1 MKKVFFMLALALAS
15 TAAMAQS
22 TRIIKGAVVDK
33 NGNPLPGATVE
44 ATNGAESTTVDADGT
59 FSMEV
64 SRWLNTATARYA
76 GMRKKTL
83 KVQDGDMVFRLS
95 PKYEM
100 DWFLNVVAGVVT
112 VERYAYNTNVPNTT
126 YSLGLMGGF
135 LGKNWGG
142 YTKLLWIPN
151 SSFASEPTV
160 PTVTIGAT
168 KRVFSFMHAYAGV
181 GYGKS
186 NGIDKVYYSIPSSP
200 SSGGESVTYEDS
212 NLWNND
218 AMAFDLG
225 AIFRVK
231 KHISANVGISCVT
244 DFDDTNFYF
253 SAGVGYVF

>member
-1 MKKVFFMLALALAS
+1 MKKIFLMLALVLAS
-15 TAAMAQS
+15 MAAMAQS

-59 FSMEV
+59 FSLEV

-95 PKYEM
+95 PKFGM
-100 DWFLNVVAGVVT
+100 DWFLNVVAGVVNMDS
-112 VERYAYNTNVPNTT
+112 YAFNTDVPNPT

-151 SSFASEPTV
+151 SSFASEPAV

-168 KRVFSFMHAYAGV
+168 KRVLSFMHAYAGV
-181 GYGKS
+181 GYGKM
-186 NGIDKVYYSIPSSP
+186 NGVDKEYNEYVS
-200 SSGGESVTYEDS
+200 
-212 NLWNND
+212 NND

-225 AIFRVK
+225 VIFRVK
-231 KHISANVGISCVT
+231 NHISTNVGISYVT
-244 DFDDTNFYF
+244 DFDQKNFYF

>member
-1 MKKVFFMLALALAS
+1 MRKIFLMLALVLAS

-59 FSMEV
+59 FSLEV

-112 VERYAYNTNVPNTT
+112 LDRTFDEYDMLPNTT

-142 YTKLLWIPN
+142 YTKLLWFLN
-151 SSFASEPTV
+151 SSDVSEPAV

-168 KRVFSFMHAYAGV
+168 KRVFSFMHAYAGA
-181 GYGKS
+181 GYGKLNGVDKEYNRDVS
-186 NGIDKVYYSIPSSP
+186 NS
-200 SSGGESVTYEDS
+200 
-212 NLWNND
+212 D

-231 KHISANVGISCVT
+231 KHISANVGISWVT
-244 DFDDTNFYF
+244 DFDQANYYF

>member
-1 MKKVFFMLALALAS
+1 MRKIFLMLALVLAS

-59 FSMEV
+59 FSLEV

-83 KVQDGDMVFRLS
+83 EVQDGDMVFRLS
-95 PKYEM
+95 PKLEM

-112 VERYAYNTNVPNTT
+112 LDRTFDEYDMLPNTT

-142 YTKLLWIPN
+142 YTKLLWILN
-151 SSFASEPTV
+151 SSDVSEPAV

-181 GYGKS
+181 GYGKLNGVDKEYNRDVS
-186 NGIDKVYYSIPSSP
+186 NK
-200 SSGGESVTYEDS
+200 
-212 NLWNND
+212 D

-231 KHISANVGISCVT
+231 KHISANVGISWVT
-244 DFDDTNFYF
+244 DFDQANYYF

>member
-1 MKKVFFMLALALAS
+1 MRKIFLMLALVLAS

-59 FSMEV
+59 FSLEV

-83 KVQDGDMVFRLS
+83 EVQDGDMVFRLS
-95 PKYEM
+95 PKLEM
-100 DWFLNVVAGVVT
+100 DWFLNVVSGVVT
-112 VERYAYNTNVPNTT
+112 MDSYDFKDYADGPNTT

-142 YTKLLWIPN
+142 YAKLLWIPN
-151 SSFASEPTV
+151 SSFASEPAV

-181 GYGKS
+181 GYGKMNGVDEYYGYAS
-186 NGIDKVYYSIPSSP
+186 ND
-200 SSGGESVTYEDS
+200 
-212 NLWNND
+212 D

-231 KHISANVGISCVT
+231 NHISANVGISYVT
-244 DFDDTNFYF
+244 DFDQKNFYF

>member
-1 MKKVFFMLALALAS
+1 MRKIFLMLALALAS

-59 FSMEV
+59 FSLEV

-83 KVQDGDMVFRLS
+83 EVQDGDMVFRLS
-95 PKYEM
+95 PKFEM
-100 DWFLNVVAGVVT
+100 DWFVNVVSGVVT
-112 VERYAYNTNVPNTT
+112 MDSYNFYTDVPNTT

-142 YTKLLWIPN
+142 YTKLLWTPN
-151 SSFASEPTV
+151 SSFASEPAV

-181 GYGKS
+181 GYGKV
-186 NGIDKVYYSIPSSP
+186 NGADKESYYRTP
-200 SSGGESVTYEDS
+200 GGDILYEYVS
-212 NLWNND
+212 NND

-225 AIFRVK
+225 AIFRIK
-231 KHISANVGISCVT
+231 NHISANVGISYVT
-244 DFDDTNFYF
+244 DFDQKNFYF

>member
-1 MKKVFFMLALALAS
+1 MRKIFLMLALALAS

-59 FSMEV
+59 FSLEV

-95 PKYEM
+95 PKY
-100 DWFLNVVAGVVT
+100 DKKWFLNVVSGVVT
-112 VERYAYNTNVPNTT
+112 LDRTYDDYDMQPNATFT
-126 YSLGLMGGF
+126 IGLMGGY
-135 LGKNWGG
+135 LSDWGG
-142 YTKLLWIPN
+142 YAKLLWGLN
-151 SSFASEPTV
+151 ASVIEETAV

-168 KRVFSFMHAYAGV
+168 KRVFSFMHAYAGA
-181 GYGKS
+181 GYGKLNGVDKEYNRDVS
-186 NGIDKVYYSIPSSP
+186 NS
-200 SSGGESVTYEDS
+200 
-212 NLWNND
+212 D

-231 KHISANVGISCVT
+231 KHISANVGISWVT
-244 DFDDTNFYF
+244 DFDQANYYF

>member
-1 MKKVFFMLALALAS
+1 MRKIFFMLALVLAS

-59 FSMEV
+59 FSLEV

-83 KVQDGDMVFRLS
+83 EVQDGDMVFRMS
-95 PKYEM
+95 PKLEM
-100 DWFLNVVAGVVT
+100 DWFLNVVAGGVT
-112 VERYAYNTNVPNTT
+112 LDRTDDEYDMRPNATFT
-126 YSLGLMGGF
+126 IGLMGGF
-135 LGKNWGG
+135 LSNWGG
-142 YTKLLWIPN
+142 YAKLLWSLN
-151 SSFASEPTV
+151 ASVIEEPAV

-168 KRVFSFMHAYAGV
+168 KRVFSFMYAYAGV
-181 GYGKS
+181 GCGVVNQVDS
-186 NGIDKVYYSIPSSP
+186 YYS
-200 SSGGESVTYEDS
+200 
-212 NLWNND
+212 ND
-218 AMAFDLG
+218 GYSYPYRFENYRYTGMAFDLG

-231 KHISANVGISCVT
+231 NHISANVGISYVT
-244 DFDDTNFYF
+244 NFPYNNFYF

>member
-1 MKKVFFMLALALAS
+1 MRKIFFMLALAFAS

-59 FSMEV
+59 FSLEV

-95 PKYEM
+95 PKFEKH
-100 DWFLNVVAGVVT
+100 WFVNVVSGVV
-112 VERYAYNTNVPNTT
+112 VVQNDDKDGYYGSSTT
-126 YSLGLMGGF
+126 YSLGFMGGF
-135 LGKNWGG
+135 LSKNWGG
-142 YTKLLWIPN
+142 YAKLLWVPN
-151 SSFASEPTV
+151 SSFAEEAAV
-160 PTVTIGAT
+160 PTVMIGAT

-181 GYGKS
+181 GYS
-186 NGIDKVYYSIPSSP
+186 KVNVVYKERYGNEYFYDPWSQ
-200 SSGGESVTYEDS
+200 
-212 NLWNND
+212 D

-231 KHISANVGISCVT
+231 NHISANVGISCVT
-244 DFDDTNFYF
+244 NFDNTSFYF

>member
-1 MKKVFFMLALALAS
+1 MKKVFFMLALALTS

-59 FSMEV
+59 FSLEV

-76 GMRKKTL
+76 GMRKKTM

-95 PKYEM
+95 PKLEM
-100 DWFLNVVAGVVT
+100 DWFLNVVSGVVT
-112 VERYAYNTNVPNTT
+112 MDSHDFNGTPVPNTT

-142 YTKLLWIPN
+142 YAKLLWVPN
-151 SSFASEPTV
+151 SSFASEPAV

-181 GYGKS
+181 GYGKMNGVDKYYEYAS
-186 NGIDKVYYSIPSSP
+186 N
-200 SSGGESVTYEDS
+200 E
-212 NLWNND
+212 D

-231 KHISANVGISCVT
+231 NHISANVGISCVT
-244 DFDDTNFYF
+244 DFDQTNFYF

>member
-1 MKKVFFMLALALAS
+1 MKKVFFMLALAFTS

-44 ATNGAESTTVDADGT
+44 STNGAESTTVDADGT
-59 FSMEV
+59 FSLEV

-83 KVQDGDMVFRLS
+83 EVQDGDMVFRLS

-100 DWFLNVVAGVVT
+100 DWFLNVVSGVVT
-112 VERYAYNTNVPNTT
+112 MERYARNTNVPNTT

-142 YTKLLWIPN
+142 YTKLLWTPN
-151 SSFASEPTV
+151 SSFASEPAV

-168 KRVFSFMHAYAGV
+168 KRVFSFMHAYAGA
-181 GYGKS
+181 GYGKV
-186 NGIDKVYYSIPSSP
+186 NVVYGETLKIPSSDEEL
-200 SSGGESVTYEDS
+200 SYYDS
-212 NLWNND
+212 WNKD

-244 DFDDTNFYF
+244 DFDQTNFYF

>member
-1 MKKVFFMLALALAS
+1 MRKIFLMLALVLAS

-59 FSMEV
+59 FSLEV

-95 PKYEM
+95 PKSEKS
-100 DWFLNVVAGVVT
+100 WFLNVITGVVT
-112 VERYAYNTNVPNTT
+112 LDRTDDDYDMRPNTT
-126 YSLGLMGGF
+126 FTIGLMGGF
-135 LGKNWGG
+135 LSNWGG
-142 YTKLLWIPN
+142 YAKLLWGLN
-151 SSFASEPTV
+151 ASVIEETAV

-168 KRVFSFMHAYAGV
+168 KRLFSFMHAYAGV
-181 GYGKS
+181 GFGMVHQVASDGMYS
-186 NGIDKVYYSIPSSP
+186 YNYYNRDDP
-200 SSGGESVTYEDS
+200 G
-212 NLWNND
+212 
-218 AMAFDLG
+218 MAFDLG

-231 KHISANVGISCVT
+231 NHISANVGISYVT
-244 DFDDTNFYF
+244 AFRQNNFYF

>member
-1 MKKVFFMLALALAS
+1 MRKIFLMLALVLAS

-44 ATNGAESTTVDADGT
+44 STNGAESTTVDADGT
-59 FSMEV
+59 FSLEV

-83 KVQDGDMVFRLS
+83 EVQNGDMVFRLS

-100 DWFLNVVAGVVT
+100 DWFLNVVSGVVT
-112 VERYAYNTNVPNTT
+112 MERYARNTNVPNTT

-142 YTKLLWIPN
+142 YTKLLWTPN
-151 SSFASEPTV
+151 SSFASEPAV

-168 KRVFSFMHAYAGV
+168 KRVFSFMHAYAGA
-181 GYGKS
+181 GYGKV
-186 NGIDKVYYSIPSSP
+186 NVVYGETLKIPSSDEEL
-200 SSGGESVTYEDS
+200 SYYDS
-212 NLWNND
+212 WNKD

-244 DFDDTNFYF
+244 DFDQTNFYF

>member
-1 MKKVFFMLALALAS
+1 MRKIFFMLALVLAS

-59 FSMEV
+59 FSLEV

-83 KVQDGDMVFRLS
+83 EVQDGDMVFRMS
-95 PKYEM
+95 PKLEM

-112 VERYAYNTNVPNTT
+112 LDRTFDEYDMLPNTT

-142 YTKLLWIPN
+142 YTKLLWILN
-151 SSFASEPTV
+151 SSDVSEPAV

-181 GYGKS
+181 GYGKLNGVDKEYNRDVS
-186 NGIDKVYYSIPSSP
+186 NK
-200 SSGGESVTYEDS
+200 
-212 NLWNND
+212 D

-231 KHISANVGISCVT
+231 KHISANVGISWVT
-244 DFDDTNFYF
+244 DFDQANYYF

>member
-1 MKKVFFMLALALAS
+1 MRKIFFMLALVLAS

-59 FSMEV
+59 FSLEV

-95 PKYEM
+95 PKIKGQ
-100 DWFLNVVAGVVT
+100 WFVNVVAGVVT
-112 VERYAYNTNVPNTT
+112 LDRTYDEYDMLPNTT

-142 YTKLLWIPN
+142 YTKLLWFLN
-151 SSFASEPTV
+151 SSDVSEPAV

-168 KRVFSFMHAYAGV
+168 KRVFSFMHAYAGA
-181 GYGKS
+181 GYGKLNGVDKEYNRDVS
-186 NGIDKVYYSIPSSP
+186 NS
-200 SSGGESVTYEDS
+200 
-212 NLWNND
+212 D

-231 KHISANVGISCVT
+231 KHISANVGISWVT
-244 DFDDTNFYF
+244 DFDQSNYYF